1 MLIFKCWAGAN
12 YLSNKDWCQLSLPF
26 ATLRRSKEGK
36 GAAGEAK
43 EKPSKVEH
51 PLPVGGDDEG
61 EPGHEGEG
69 QQHHRPLPAQ
79 LPGEQGGTGA
89 HHGAANVKEGGHLI
103 GNDFRFDNISEQK

>member
-1 MLIFKCWAGAN
+1 ML
-12 YLSNKDWCQLSLPF
+12 DWCQLSLPF

-43 EKPSKVEH
+43 EKPAEVEH